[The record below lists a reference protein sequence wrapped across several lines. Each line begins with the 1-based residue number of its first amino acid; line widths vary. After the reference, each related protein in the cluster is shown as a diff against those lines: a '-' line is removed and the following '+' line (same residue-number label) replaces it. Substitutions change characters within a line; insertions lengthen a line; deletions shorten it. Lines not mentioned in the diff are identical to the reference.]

1 VSVLVMV
8 EGGGGEAGD
17 VEQVISEE
25 LLLMSAEN
33 LKKSIECATREEEP
47 EPHLYAIHLQS

>member
-1 VSVLVMV
+1 MLVMV